1 MQYEAEKQLV
11 EMLKNANKGINAVPD
26 LAKSLIKQYQYQ
38 QIFLSI
44 IGVALVIIGTVMFIY
59 WAKNVNSDIFSTKS
73 EQAFSGYVTRE
84 KSGFTWCWLTI
95 TILSLFSGLI
105 MFTNCVSNAI
115 APGLSLIEKLLSK

>member
-59 WAKNVNSDIFSTKS
+59 WAKNVNSDIFSTKKV
-73 EQAFSGYVTRE
+73 ERFTGDITTERSG
-84 KSGFTWCWLTI
+84 STWCWLTI
-95 TILSLFSGLI
+95 TALSLFSGII
-105 MFTNCVSNAI
+105 MFTSCVSNAI